1 VNVTSTDIAESLNEP
16 RPQNKDSEDDGPSI
30 DPILAC
36 TICEIDEDP
45 NDMLICEQC
54 NLGLHISCLD
64 PPLAHIFLGTW

>member
-36 TICEIDEDP
+36 TIREVDEDP

-54 NLGLHISCLD
+54 NLGFYISCLD
-64 PPLAHIFLGTW
+64 PPLAHKFLGTW